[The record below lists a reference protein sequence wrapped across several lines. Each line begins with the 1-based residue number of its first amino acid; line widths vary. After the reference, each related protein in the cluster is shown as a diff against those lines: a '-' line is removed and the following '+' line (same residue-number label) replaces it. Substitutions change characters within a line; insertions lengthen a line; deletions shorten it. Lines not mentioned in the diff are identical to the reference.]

1 MESMT
6 DEPLYGAAG
15 EHGALDLLQ
24 EVYRNPQVPLSVR
37 MRAAQAAL
45 PFEVPKLAV
54 TTQIPWTDSFAQA
67 LDRAIQRSQIGLKV
81 IEHRPVEVDGKSGEG
96 KCQNENA
103 GKSQLPPQAH
113 YPIRR
118 SARSRRF

>member
-1 MESMT
+1 MDDLAEQPT
-6 DEPLYGAAG
+6 A
-15 EHGALDLLQ
+15 HGALDLLQ

-37 MRAAQAAL
+37 MRAAMAAL

-81 IEHRPVEVDGKSGEG
+81 IEHHPDEGE
-96 KCQNENA
+96 KPA
-103 GKSQLPPQAH
+103 PSPLPAQSH
-113 YPIRR
+113 WPIRR
-118 SARSRRF
+118 PAKSRRF

>member
-1 MESMT
+1 MSLE
-6 DEPLYGAAG
+6 ERG

-37 MRAAQAAL
+37 MRAAMAAL

-67 LDRAIQRSQIGLKV
+67 LERAIQRSQPQMKL
-81 IEHRPVEVDGKSGEG
+81 IEQSREGEG
-96 KCQNENA
+96 TNGEGPKQPA
-103 GKSQLPPQAH
+103 PIPPRAS
-113 YPIRR
+113 PPRTGPVPD
-118 SARSRRF
+118 RRFRRG